1 MSFPRPP
8 RNLPRHLSRRL
19 TPAQLVVVAVILLA
33 WQGWEA
39 WQRARTPPSEGLA
52 ALQAAYA
59 AEQSGVMIEATGR
72 IKKVLPDDRE
82 GDRHQKFIL
91 DIDRRHTVLVSHNI
105 DVAPRAPVEEGER
118 VTVYGQY
125 EWSEPGGVLHWT
137 HRDPRGRREG
147 GWIRYQGRTYE

>member
-1 MSFPRPP
+1 M
-8 RNLPRHLSRRL
+8 SRRFSPSRL
-19 TPAQLVVVAVILLA
+19 PGGRKRQTPAQMLIVGLLVLA

-39 WQRARTPPSEGLA
+39 WDRARTPRSEGLV
-52 ALQAAYA
+52 ALQTAYD
-59 AEQSGVMIEATGR
+59 AEQSGVMVEVTGR
-72 IKKVLPDDRE
+72 IKKVLPDDRD

-91 DIDRRHTVLVSHNI
+91 DMDRRHTVLVSHNI
-105 DVAPRAPVEEGER
+105 DLAPRAPVQEGDT

-147 GWIRYQGRTYE
+147 GWIRHDGKTYE